1 VEESAR
7 SVRDEWFVLLI
18 FRRTRVRSGLPR
30 HPRTGSLLV
39 VAARLPVP
47 LSVLDLCPVPAGE
60 STGEALRRSV
70 DLARHAE
77 RLGFTRYWVAEH
89 HNLPGIASSAPAVLV
104 GQLAAATSGIR
115 VGSGGVMLPNHPP
128 LTVAEQFGTLE
139 ALHPG
144 RIDLGIGRAPGTDR
158 ETARALRRS
167 ADGLPAADFG
177 RQLAEL
183 RAYFAGQRVA
193 SEGAAD
199 DPTRIRAIPA
209 EGNEPAMWL
218 LGSTGYSAE
227 LAGRLGLPF
236 AFAYHLSAGSAA
248 NARPALALYR
258 KTFTPSPALAEPYS
272 LISVSVL
279 CAKDAATAHWLHG
292 STRLSALRLKAG
304 RPGPLPSPEEA
315 AITAYSTAEQAVIA
329 EATASHV
336 VGDPAA
342 VTDALTRLQA
352 GTGADELMVT
362 TSTFGHAAR
371 INSYELLARA
381 ADHTPAPGERRVAS
395 ALSPVEPV
403 EVLRQVRHPGGS
415 LQTGDPAEGLR

>member
-1 VEESAR
+1 
-7 SVRDEWFVLLI
+7 
-18 FRRTRVRSGLPR
+18 
-30 HPRTGSLLV
+30 
-39 VAARLPVP
+39 VASRLPVP

-89 HNLPGIASSAPAVLV
+89 HNLPGIASSAPAVLA
-104 GQLAAATSGIR
+104 GQLAAATSAIR

-167 ADGLPAADFG
+167 ADGRPAADFAS
-177 RQLAEL
+177 QLAEL
-183 RAYFAGQRVA
+183 RAYFAGQ
-193 SEGAAD
+193 GATAD
-199 DPTRIRAIPA
+199 QATDNPTRIRAIPA

-236 AFAYHLSAGSAA
+236 AFAYHLSAASAA

-258 KTFTPSPALAEPYS
+258 KTFTPSATLAEPYS

-279 CAKDAATAHWLHG
+279 GAKDAATAHWLHG
-292 STRLSALRLKAG
+292 STRLSELRLKAG
-304 RPGPLPSPEEA
+304 RPGLLPSPEEA
-315 AITAYSTAEQAVIA
+315 AITAYSTAEQTVIA
-329 EATASHV
+329 EATNTHV
-336 VGDPAA
+336 VGDRAA
-342 VTDALTRLQA
+342 VTDALAQLVA
-352 GTGADELMVT
+352 STGADELMLT
-362 TSTFGHAAR
+362 TSAFDHAAR

-381 ADHTPAPGERRVAS
+381 ADLTPAPGGQRVAS
-395 ALSPVEPV
+395 AL
-403 EVLRQVRHPGGS
+403 
-415 LQTGDPAEGLR
+415 

>member
-1 VEESAR
+1 
-7 SVRDEWFVLLI
+7 
-18 FRRTRVRSGLPR
+18 
-30 HPRTGSLLV
+30 
-39 VAARLPVP
+39 VAARLRVP

-60 STGEALRRSV
+60 SAGEALRRSV

-89 HNLPGIASSAPAVLV
+89 HNLPGIASSAPAVLT
-104 GQLAAATSGIR
+104 GQLAAATNAIR

-167 ADGLPAADFG
+167 ADGRPADFAS
-177 RQLAEL
+177 QLAEL
-183 RAYFAGQRVA
+183 RAYFAEQ
-193 SEGAAD
+193 AAD
-199 DPTRIRAIPA
+199 NPTRIRAIPA
-209 EGNEPAMWL
+209 EGNEPALWL

-236 AFAYHLSAGSAA
+236 AFAHHLSAASAA

-279 CAKDAATAHWLHG
+279 CAKDAETARWLHG
-292 STRLSALRLKAG
+292 STRLSTLRLKAG

-315 AITAYSTAEQAVIA
+315 ATTAYSTAEQTVIA
-329 EATASHV
+329 EAARSHV
-336 VGDPAA
+336 VGDPGTVA
-342 VTDALTRLQA
+342 DALAQLVN
-352 GTGADELMVT
+352 GTGVDELMIT
-362 TSTFGHAAR
+362 TSTFDHAAR
-371 INSYELLARA
+371 LESYALLAG
-381 ADHTPAPGERRVAS
+381 DEPS
-395 ALSPVEPV
+395 ALFSVDPVQVP
-403 EVLRQVRHPGGS
+403 RQIGHPGGP
-415 LQTGDPAEGLR
+415 LQTGDPAEGLRMPRVVHRVGRHRLHAVGRADVGRVVGRRALQHLQQ